1 MKKTILIPCLLWLAG
16 CVTPPTPVKPESG
29 EQLVGDRLTITLDGS
44 WNHIIAGPAQPADHW
59 TMEGLPIDDLQI
71 YSGIK
76 DGQAI
81 HPVVRG
87 SSAKPMVFHSTMQ
100 PDEIVSLF
108 EGMLTRDGSTF
119 QLVKSEPA
127 TFGGIKGY
135 HFEFKV
141 VRKVDSV
148 ELSGLGYGAVSNGEL
163 FSIVYTAPRMTFFG
177 RYQARVE
184 GIAQGAR
191 IKGI

>member
-1 MKKTILIPCLLWLAG
+1 MRKYILVPCFLWLAG
-16 CVTPPTPVKPESG
+16 CATPPTPVKPDSG
-29 EQLVGDRLTITLDGS
+29 EQLVGDRLTVTLDGS
-44 WNHIIAGPAQPADHW
+44 WNHIYIPGQAAEHW

-76 DGQAI
+76 DGQAMQ
-81 HPVVRG
+81 PVARG
-87 SSAKPMVFHSTMQ
+87 SSATPAVFHSTMQ

-108 EGMLTRDGSTF
+108 ESMLTRDGSTF

-127 TFGGIKGY
+127 TFGGAKGY

-148 ELSGLGYGAVSNGEL
+148 ELSGVGYGAVSNGEL
-163 FSIVYTAPRMTFFG
+163 FSIVYIAPRMTFFG

-184 GIAQGAR
+184 NIAQGAR

>member
-1 MKKTILIPCLLWLAG
+1 MKKYPLILCFAWLAG

-29 EQLVGDRLTITLDGS
+29 EQVVGDRLTVTLDGA
-44 WNHIIAGPAQPADHW
+44 WNHIYVPGQTAEHW

-81 HPVVRG
+81 HPVVSG
-87 SSAKPMVFHSTMQ
+87 SSAKPFVFHSAMQ

-127 TFGGIKGY
+127 MFGGAKGY

-148 ELSGLGYGAVSNGEL
+148 ELSGVGYGAVSNGEL
-163 FSIVYTAPRMTFFG
+163 FSMVYIAPRMTFFG
-177 RYQARVE
+177 RYQGRVDN
-184 GIAQGAR
+184 IAHGAR
-191 IKGI
+191 IKGAT